1 MGKIG
6 LITNS
11 VKFGLGNDCMNGSIP
26 DAFKVAEP
34 VDEPEPLLAGVDV
47 DEPEPLLAGVDVGVI
62 VMRNLAAAQLDYGFC
77 QESQYHNSYYYNPYN
92 HIPTVYGSIIGVQSL
107 CLQCSK

>member
-6 LITNS
+6 LIVHS
-11 VKFGLGNDCMNGSIP
+11 AKCGLGNGCMNGSIP
-26 DAFKVAEP
+26 DALEVAEP

-47 DEPEPLLAGVDVGVI
+47 GVI
-62 VMRNLAAAQLDYGFC
+62 FMRNLAAAQLDYGLC

-107 CLQCSK
+107 CVQCSK